1 MKIFGNSIITKKAVI
16 SVGDHEK
23 TGFAVKKSAN
33 LSLINNI
40 HKEETYWKK
49 YTISPVSG
57 NKQYY
62 FGFKASKAMGL
73 GIKLCD
79 GIQNEFNVMTIWTIP
94 GVRYSIPIKPRYN
107 ACLDLGV
114 DVSGEI
120 TEISLM
126 EENKSFVPSENIS
139 VEFTGYPMRGT
150 ADARDYFEIVGDSVT
165 YTQCL
170 DLVDGALIK
179 LENPITKE
187 VKDEELSAGLIAI
200 SKEKN
205 IESMNCVPLGGIE
218 E

>member
-23 TGFAVKKSAN
+23 TGLAVKKSAN

-40 HKEETYWKK
+40 HKEETFWKK

-73 GIKLCD
+73 RIQLCD
-79 GIQNEFNVMTIWTIP
+79 GIQNEFNIMTVWIIP
-94 GVRYSIPIKPRYN
+94 GVRYSIPIKPRYD
-107 ACLDLGV
+107 ACLYLVV
-114 DVSGEI
+114 DVSGDV

-126 EENKSFVPSENIS
+126 EENTQFIPSENIS

-150 ADARDYFEIVGDSVT
+150 AEVRDYFEIVGDSVT

-170 DLVDGALIK
+170 DLVDGVLVK
-179 LENPITKE
+179 LGNPITKE
-187 VKDEELSAGLIAI
+187 VEDARLCAGLIAI

-218 E
+218 A

>member
-1 MKIFGNSIITKKAVI
+1 MKIFGNSIITKKSVI

-79 GIQNEFNVMTIWTIP
+79 GIQNEFNIMTIWTIP

-126 EENKSFVPSENIS
+126 EENSPFIPSENIS
-139 VEFTGYPMRGT
+139 VGFAGYPLRGT
-150 ADARDYFEIVGDSVT
+150 EDARDYFEIVGDSVT

-170 DLVDGALIK
+170 DLVEGALVK

-187 VKDEELSAGLIAI
+187 VEDTRIRAGLIAI
-200 SKEKN
+200 AKERN

>member
-33 LSLINNI
+33 LSLINDI
-40 HKEETYWKK
+40 KKEETYWKK

-62 FGFKASKAMGL
+62 LGFKTSKAMGL

-79 GIQNEFNVMTIWTIP
+79 GIQNEFNIMTVWTIP
-94 GVRYSIPIKPRYN
+94 GVRYSIPIKPRYD
-107 ACLDLGV
+107 ACLYLGV
-114 DVSGEI
+114 DVPGEL

-126 EENKSFVPSENIS
+126 EENAQFIPSENIS
-139 VEFTGYPMRGT
+139 VEFTGYPLRGT
-150 ADARDYFEIVGDSVT
+150 KEARDYFEIVGDSVT

-170 DLVDGALIK
+170 DLVEGALVK
-179 LENPITKE
+179 LGSPITKE
-187 VKDEELSAGLIAI
+187 VEDARLRAGLIAI
-200 SKEKN
+200 SKERN

>member
-1 MKIFGNSIITKKAVI
+1 MKIFGNSIITKKSVI

-79 GIQNEFNVMTIWTIP
+79 CIQNEFNVMTIWTIP

-126 EENKSFVPSENIS
+126 EENVPFIPSENIS
-139 VEFTGYPMRGT
+139 VEFAGYPMRGT
-150 ADARDYFEIVGDSVT
+150 EETRDYFEIVGDSVT

-179 LENPITKE
+179 LESPITKE
-187 VKDEELSAGLIAI
+187 VEDEELRTGLISI

-205 IESMNCVPLGGIE
+205 IESMNCVPLGGIKE
-218 E
+218 